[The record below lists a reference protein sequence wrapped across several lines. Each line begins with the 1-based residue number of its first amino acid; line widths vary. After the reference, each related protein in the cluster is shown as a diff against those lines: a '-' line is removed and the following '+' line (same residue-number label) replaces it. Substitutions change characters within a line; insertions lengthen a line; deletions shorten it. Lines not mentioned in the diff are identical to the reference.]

1 MQMRMARCLFCI
13 LAIRLFAQVFNAS
26 LYAFNIYLLGGLVAT
41 FLSAVGEE
49 LINFTSFGVI
59 LEDHCLGSLCSRA
72 AVK

>member
-1 MQMRMARCLFCI
+1 